1 MAILDLAFHPFA
13 YVTIA
18 ELSDYWRLSRE
29 RVLEH
34 LAAGH
39 FEAIQLGP
47 GVYRVRAQTALAFER
62 QMLVTKREASGSVV
76 VWPAA
81 RARGAGSKRVKTP
94 EPALTSAAP
103 TPQAGDGVSTST
115 RSGGG
120 NRLG

>member
-1 MAILDLAFHPFA
+1 MAILDLALHPFA

-39 FEAIQLGP
+39 FEAIELGP

-62 QMLVTKREASGSVV
+62 QVLVGKPEPAGSVV
-76 VWPAA
+76 VWPTNRVRAA
-81 RARGAGSKRVKTP
+81 TAKDSKSADPVLPAGP
-94 EPALTSAAP
+94 AP
-103 TPQAGDGVSTST
+103 TTPADATS
-115 RSGGG
+115 
-120 NRLG
+120 L